1 MAERIHGFGVLTFA
15 HTLGYLCKSSWQSA
29 RPHYLSANRGHA
41 ERQGKTLKLRSRGE
55 EWTLSVQRFYADWS
69 SKSSCGLQW
78 SPKPPDLV
86 PLTTFPPL
94 MDTAGQDAFG
104 RFFMEILKR
113 KSPRRPPLRVF
124 HKAGW
129 PLPRRRRYRH
139 PETEEHSKLHILT
152 VFEI

>member
-1 MAERIHGFGVLTFA
+1 M
-15 HTLGYLCKSSWQSA
+15 HTRSA
-29 RPHYLSANRGHA
+29 TCVKAAGNLPGPTICQQIEGTQRDK
-41 ERQGKTLKLRSRGE
+41 GKHSNDRSRGE
-55 EWTLSVQRFYADWS
+55 RDPLSATVLCRLVEQILLWPPSAH
-69 SKSSCGLQW
+69 
-78 SPKPPDLV
+78 KPPDLV

-104 RFFMEILKR
+104 RFFMEILKQ
-113 KSPRRPPLRVF
+113 KSPPRPPLRVF